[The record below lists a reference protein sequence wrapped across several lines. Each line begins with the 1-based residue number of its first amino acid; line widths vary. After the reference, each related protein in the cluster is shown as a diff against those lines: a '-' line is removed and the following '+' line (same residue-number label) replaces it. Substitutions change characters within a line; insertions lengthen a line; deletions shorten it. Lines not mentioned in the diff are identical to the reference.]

1 MTSLKSSPISATIQA
16 GSAIMLRPRRKIV
29 VLGSTAVSTV
39 LATATRSMAIAAG
52 CWAVTLPAAI
62 NWNDCP
68 SAVLKRVAVGLSG
81 PPSVGTNDDPGVLR
95 TKLLL
100 VG

>member
-1 MTSLKSSPISATIQA
+1 MTSLKSSPISAVIQA

-29 VLGSTAVSTV
+29 VLGSIAVSTV
-39 LATATRSMAIAAG
+39 LATVPTSMATGAGRWAA
-52 CWAVTLPAAI
+52 TLPAAI
-62 NWNDCP
+62 NWNDCSSP
-68 SAVLKRVAVGLSG
+68 VLRRVPTGLSV
-81 PPSVGTNDDPGVLR
+81 PPIVGTKEDPGVLR